1 MPVFFPS
8 IRRTCCSIQMAS
20 VEKPVEEK
28 IARSAQHEAAWDL
41 FKRMG
46 GAPCLGV
53 APMVDASELP
63 FRMLCRKYGATMAW
77 TPMLHSRMFVEQKKY
92 RKKNLT
98 TCAEDRPL
106 AIQFCANDPEILLQA
121 ALLVQDQCD
130 AIDINL
136 GCPQNIARRGNY
148 GAFLGEQWDIV
159 KSLVEKLAQ
168 NLSIPVICKIRIL
181 DSRERTLQYAKMIED
196 AGASIL
202 TVHGRTKEQKGHT
215 QGLADLKMVREIKQ
229 SLSIPVISNGN
240 VRTYEEA
247 MEALRI
253 SGCDGVMSACG
264 LLVNPALFSGKEIS
278 PQQITLEYL
287 DMCEKYPV
295 EFHMIRGHL
304 HKLLNGMFRV
314 HTDLREVLNRTR
326 SVEDCRKL
334 LDVLNERLSQDSV
347 AIQEQIEEVVS
358 TNKQKRAEELQSAA
372 SQSVSFGVLAD
383 DTTKSVE

>member
-1 MPVFFPS
+1 
-8 IRRTCCSIQMAS
+8 MAS
-20 VEKPVEEK
+20 EKMDLEDNSV
-28 IARSAQHEAAWDL
+28 RSARVKAAWEL
-41 FKRMG
+41 FDRMG
-46 GAPCLGV
+46 GAPCFGV

-77 TPMLHSRMFVEQKKY
+77 TPMLHSRMFAEQKKY

-106 AIQFCANDPEILLQA
+106 AIQFCANDPDILLQA

-148 GAFLGEQWDIV
+148 GAFLGEKWDIV

-181 DSRERTLQYAKMIED
+181 DSYERTLQYAKMIED

-202 TVHGRTKEQKGHT
+202 TVHGRTKEQKGHS
-215 QGLADLKMVREIKQ
+215 QGLADLKLIAEIKR

-253 SGCDGVMSACG
+253 TGCDGVMSACG
-264 LLVNPALFSGKEIS
+264 LLVNPALFSGKQVS
-278 PQQITLEYL
+278 PQQLAAEYL

-295 EFHMIRGHL
+295 EYHMIRGHL
-304 HKLLNGMFRV
+304 YKFLNDIFRV
-314 HTDLREVLNRTR
+314 HGDLREALHKTR
-326 SVEDCRKL
+326 SVEDCRQL
-334 LDVLNERLSQDSV
+334 LAELNERLSQDSV
-347 AIQEQIEEVVS
+347 PIQEQIAEAIAAQKE
-358 TNKQKRAEELQSAA
+358 QKRAEQQSADLA
-372 SQSVSFGVLAD
+372 SVSQTPNITSL
-383 DTTKSVE
+383 

>member
-1 MPVFFPS
+1 MGEFVVAIRALQFTHAWRALVPRVPLISTKVYYS
-8 IRRTCCSIQMAS
+8 IHMNTERERT
-20 VEKPVEEK
+20 PEEK
-28 IARSAQHEAAWDL
+28 ARHEAAWAL
-41 FKRMG
+41 FARMG
-46 GAPCLGV
+46 GAPCMGV

-77 TPMLHSRMFVEQKKY
+77 TPMLHSRMFAEQKKY

-98 TCAEDRPL
+98 TCPEDRPL
-106 AIQFCANDPEILLQA
+106 AIQFCANDPDILLKA

-136 GCPQNIARRGNY
+136 GCPQNIAKRGNY

-181 DSRERTLQYAKMIED
+181 DTYERTLEYAKMIED

-202 TVHGRTKEQKGHT
+202 TVHGRTKEQKGHN
-215 QGLADLKMVREIKQ
+215 QGLADLKLIAEIKR

-240 VRTYEEA
+240 IRTYEEA
-247 MEALRI
+247 MEALKFT
-253 SGCDGVMSACG
+253 GCDGVMAACG
-264 LLVNPALFSGKEIS
+264 LLVNPALFSGKEVKPTQLAS
-278 PQQITLEYL
+278 EYL

-295 EFHMIRGHL
+295 EYHMIRGHMY
-304 HKLLNGMFRV
+304 KFLNGLFRV
-314 HTDLREVLNRTR
+314 HEDLREVLHKTR

-334 LDVLNERLSQDSV
+334 VEMLNERIAQESV
-347 AIQEQIEEVVS
+347 VVEEQIQEAMTE
-358 TNKQKRAEELQSAA
+358 NKQNLAEEL
-372 SQSVSFGVLAD
+372 
-383 DTTKSVE
+383 